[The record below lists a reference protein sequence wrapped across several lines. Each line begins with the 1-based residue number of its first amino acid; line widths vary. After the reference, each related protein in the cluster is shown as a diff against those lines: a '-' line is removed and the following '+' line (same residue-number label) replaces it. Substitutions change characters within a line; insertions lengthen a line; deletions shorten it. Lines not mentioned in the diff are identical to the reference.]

1 MKRILSVFLN
11 RGNAVRIIAAA
22 LFAASSQPLVAWSM
36 AGLSGAFMEKELIY
50 STVIRNVLI
59 LLFALLIL
67 WFADNIKSN
76 LLLDSEMEL
85 RKQVFDGIYA
95 MPIDEF
101 EKRDSGAYYN
111 QIGRDVQI
119 LSDQVFERLRS
130 LSTD

>member
-36 AGLSGAFMEKELIY
+36 AGLSGAFVEKELIY

-76 LLLDSEMEL
+76 LL
-85 RKQVFDGIYA
+85 
-95 MPIDEF
+95 
-101 EKRDSGAYYN
+101 
-111 QIGRDVQI
+111 QIGRAHV
-119 LSDQVFERLRS
+119 
-130 LSTD
+130 